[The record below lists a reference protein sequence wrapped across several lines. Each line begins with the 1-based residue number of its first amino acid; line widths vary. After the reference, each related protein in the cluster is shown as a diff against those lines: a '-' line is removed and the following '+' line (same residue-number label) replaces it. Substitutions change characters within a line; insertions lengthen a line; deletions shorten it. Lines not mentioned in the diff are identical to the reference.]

1 MAQPIAPRP
10 RIVNDKLKILRH
22 PPLPPPETGP
32 RSLILGSV
40 EVPSAAMLESRT
52 PPATTDLNGSPVDLG
67 VLRAQT
73 GGNANLEREILGLYL
88 RHCPEDLAALKVA
101 DAPEARRQIAHR
113 MVG

>member
-1 MAQPIAPRP
+1 
-10 RIVNDKLKILRH
+10 
-22 PPLPPPETGP
+22 
-32 RSLILGSV
+32 
-40 EVPSAAMLESRT
+40 MLESRT

-113 MVG
+113 MVGSARSVGARQVADRAASVERGNTAALPALETAVAAACRFIADYLAE